1 MKTMKY
7 ILLIICVNIATSVL
21 AIDYKLYQTS
31 SFKSTSS
38 TQFYSGNVAEATIRS
53 SAVANVPAAEFRS
66 TSTMPSIGSTLSTAS
81 SVGVVIDEG
90 GNTKMTSGPKRTP
103 ALPTDP
109 FLDPLGDAVLPLL
122 LLAAAYAIY
131 LRRKNRVRTSD
142 SGHQQ

>member
-38 TQFYSGNVAEATIRS
+38 TKFYSGNVAEATIRS
-53 SAVANVPAAEFRS
+53 SAVANVPVAEFRS
-66 TSTMPSIGSTLSTAS
+66 TSTMPSIGSTLLTAS

-90 GNTKMTSGPKRTP
+90 GNTKMTSGPKRAP
-103 ALPTDP
+103 ALPPDP
-109 FLDPLGDAVLPLL
+109 FLDPLGDALLPLL
-122 LLAAAYAIY
+122 LLAVGYALY
-131 LRRKNRVRTSD
+131 TRRKNKQDTSL
-142 SGHQQ
+142 QRK